1 MILSGNYS
9 YMEEQELIP
18 HLFRNEYQKIVSVL
32 CRLFGIAHM
41 EIAEDIVSDT
51 FLSATEIWS
60 TKGTPENPTAWLYT
74 VAKNKT
80 KNYLK
85 RDNLFQQKLSP
96 EIQYHAAKT
105 EEFELDLSVKNIED
119 SQLAM
124 IFTVCNP
131 RISSESQVALA
142 LDLLCG
148 FGIQEIADAYLTNK
162 EVVYKRLQRAK
173 EKLKEANIRIEQPGF
188 AEISERMDNVLT
200 TIYLLFSEG
209 YYSTTQNTTL
219 RRDFCTE
226 AMRLAYLLTAQERT
240 NLPEVNALLSLMCFH
255 VSRFDARANQ
265 DGEAILYH
273 DQDESLWN
281 QKLIDQGKYYLGLSA
296 NGSQLT
302 KYHLEAGIA
311 YWHTHKEDTSE
322 KWLQILQLYNNL
334 LIIEYSPIVALNR
347 TFALGKVY
355 GKAVAIVEA
364 EKLKLTGNLF
374 YYSLLGNLYTDFDDA
389 IDLQHYRQ
397 ALLLASSNTDRATI
411 TRHIKHLAT

>member
-1 MILSGNYS
+1 
-9 YMEEQELIP
+9 
-18 HLFRNEYQKIVSVL
+18 
-32 CRLFGIAHM
+32 M

-51 FLSATEIWS
+51 FLAATETWS
-60 TKGTPENPTAWLYT
+60 TKGIPENPTAWLYT

-105 EEFELDLSVKNIED
+105 EEFELDLSVKNIGD

-131 RISSESQVALA
+131 KISTESQVALA
-142 LDLLCG
+142 LNLLCG

-173 EKLKEANIRIEQPGF
+173 EKLKEVNVRIEQPGF
-188 AEISERMDNVLT
+188 AEISERMETVLT
-200 TIYLLFSEG
+200 TLYLLFSEG
-209 YYSTTQNTTL
+209 YYSTTQNVTL
-219 RRDFCTE
+219 RRDFCAE
-226 AMRLAYLLTAQERT
+226 AMRLAYLLTDQERT

-265 DGEAILYH
+265 DGETILYH

-281 QKLIDQGKYYLGLSA
+281 QELIDQGKYYLGLSA
-296 NGSQLT
+296 NGNLLT

-311 YWHTHKEDTSE
+311 YWHTHKEDTQE

-355 GKAVAIVEA
+355 GKAAAIVEA

-374 YYSLLGNLYTDFDDA
+374 YYSLLGNLYTN
-389 IDLQHYRQ
+389 IDNAVALQHYRQ
-397 ALLLASSNTDRATI
+397 ALLLANSNADKATI
-411 TRHIKHLAT
+411 TRHIQHLTA